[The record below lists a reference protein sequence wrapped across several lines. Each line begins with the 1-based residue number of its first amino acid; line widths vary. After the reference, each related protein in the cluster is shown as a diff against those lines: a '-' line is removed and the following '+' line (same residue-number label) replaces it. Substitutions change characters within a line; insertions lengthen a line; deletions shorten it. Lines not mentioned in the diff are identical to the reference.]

1 MFLEFDFNQVIT
13 NILLYFPRLGSAIL
27 IFLAFWIGSRI
38 AKRVLARFCEQRRL
52 APDAT
57 NLLVQVAETTLIL
70 FGSVTALDTMG
81 VDVGALIA
89 GLGLAGFAIGFAF
102 KDLLSNFMAGFLILL
117 YHPFVR
123 GDKISVSGNEGV
135 VMEINLRYTILNSE
149 GKKVLIPNSTLFT
162 NVVIVEK
169 KVPATMI

>member
-13 NILLYFPRLGSAIL
+13 DLILYFPRLGSAIL
-27 IFLAFWIGSRI
+27 IFFAFWIGSRI
-38 AKRVLARFCEQRRL
+38 AKRVLLQFSERRHL
-52 APDAT
+52 AADAT
-57 NLLVQVAETTLIL
+57 NLLVQVSETTLLL
-70 FGSVTALDTMG
+70 FGSVTALDTLG

-135 VMEINLRYTILNSE
+135 VMEINLRYTVLNSE
-149 GKKVLIPNSTLFT
+149 DKKVLIPNSTLFT

-169 KVPATMI
+169 KETVKII